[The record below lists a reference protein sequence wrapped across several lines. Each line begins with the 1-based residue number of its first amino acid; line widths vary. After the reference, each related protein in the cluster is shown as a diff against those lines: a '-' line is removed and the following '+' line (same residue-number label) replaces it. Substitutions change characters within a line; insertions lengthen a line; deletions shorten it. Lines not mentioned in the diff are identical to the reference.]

1 MENGVIVPNSGVDAE
16 FDKSTDDVEN
26 CERELESYLESQK
39 SKLRC
44 SVSQYSSWIYVITWL
59 YFKSIKYFGTG
70 KNSYQ
75 MEIPDAVC
83 AKISSDYSLLSQR
96 KVLFNFLWILFKNS
110 ILVIK
115 SDKKIQDVVD
125 INLLS
130 YVLKCWRL
138 TLIKF
143 RALNVFQRRSW
154 MI

>member
-1 MENGVIVPNSGVDAE
+1 
-16 FDKSTDDVEN
+16 
-26 CERELESYLESQK
+26 
-39 SKLRC
+39 
-44 SVSQYSSWIYVITWL
+44 
-59 YFKSIKYFGTG
+59 
-70 KNSYQ
+70 

-130 YVLKCWRL
+130 YVLKC
-138 TLIKF
+138 
-143 RALNVFQRRSW
+143 
-154 MI
+154 